1 MTGKSSTSLPSGS
14 ALLVG
19 IPSHLLDDDPLSASL
34 RRMGLSPGHPQDV
47 AYDGVAAREWA
58 IGFAECP
65 MRVTRIVPTGAM
77 AAALS
82 GRYPGLGN
90 RDFAPP
96 EERAVILSWHEAA
109 LRMPDGDLETI
120 LTTLALLSAFLFPR
134 LIQWCPAG
142 LWSEAPEIT
151 RGIEKYLGGAPLPV
165 LHLVGFERA
174 SGGGEARLATRGLG
188 VFTGQELSAD
198 ATQLGAAETV
208 RRLARLVLDMIENG
222 PVLRSMTID
231 GLLPGETIV
240 LSPKP
245 RADGDDLVD
254 IAIDPA

>member
-1 MTGKSSTSLPSGS
+1 MTGKASTSLPSGS
-14 ALLVG
+14 ALLAG
-19 IPSHLLDDDPLSASL
+19 IPAHLLDDDTLSASL
-34 RRMGLSPGHPQDV
+34 RRMGLSPSDPQDV
-47 AYDGVAAREWA
+47 EYDEVAAREWA
-58 IGFAECP
+58 IDFPACP
-65 MRVTRIVPTGAM
+65 MRVARIVPSGVM
-77 AAALS
+77 ATILA
-82 GRYPGLGN
+82 GRYPGLDSSN
-90 RDFAPP
+90 FPPP
-96 EERAVILSWHEAA
+96 EERIVMLSWHGAA

-174 SGGGEARLATRGLG
+174 DGGEGARLATRGLG
-188 VFTGQELSAD
+188 VFAGQELSAD

-222 PVLRSMTID
+222 PVLRNMTID